1 MTIPTPPKGPPTD
14 PDESPENRL
23 RRLRL
28 RSWRRGTK
36 EMDLILGPWADAR
49 LAGLSPEALDRYEAL
64 LEEND
69 QDLYAWV
76 TGNTAPPAAH
86 AALLSEIGAHAR
98 ARFGPAGR

>member
-1 MTIPTPPKGPPTD
+1 MTQTAVPETA
-14 PDESPENRL
+14 ENRL

-28 RSWRRGTK
+28 RAWRRGTK

-49 LAGLSPEALDRYEAL
+49 LTALTPEALDRFEAL

-76 TGNTAPPAAH
+76 TGQTAPPDAH
-86 AALLSEIGAHAR
+86 AELLGDIGGHAR
-98 ARFGPAGR
+98 TRFGRG